1 MAIGRRISELRKKN
15 GLTQEQ
21 LAEELG
27 TTRQAVSKWESEK
40 SSPDIDSVIRMGTLF
55 DVSMD
60 YLLLGEDKLDKTHS
74 PGLLPSTEP
83 ANKSNWKKLTYAILL
98 LLGIILVCLLPLFA
112 SLYQGHMRNLF
123 GGHYTN
129 ANDYLDEWPMLGVVF
144 VSCIPLLVGLLGL
157 CWPWLKWLFR
167 QIKENWESA

>member
-1 MAIGRRISELRKKN
+1 MAIGQRISELRKKN

-27 TTRQAVSKWESEK
+27 TTRQAISKWESEK

-74 PGLLPSTEP
+74 PDPLPSTTSSQWMTC
-83 ANKSNWKKLTYAILL
+83 KRSWSFK
-98 LLGIILVCLLPLFA
+98 
-112 SLYQGHMRNLF
+112 
-123 GGHYTN
+123 
-129 ANDYLDEWPMLGVVF
+129 
-144 VSCIPLLVGLLGL
+144 
-157 CWPWLKWLFR
+157 
-167 QIKENWESA
+167 